1 MKEISDR
8 EAAIFWWHF
17 ISSSI
22 WQIWKILCTNLI
34 FRVVRFL
41 FYFFWSPTL
50 ISILISTQ
58 RQRFAFRRW
67 KEEIPRH

>member
-8 EAAIFWWHF
+8 EAAIFRWYF
-17 ISSSI
+17 IFSSI

-34 FRVVRFL
+34 FRIVRFL
-41 FYFFWSPTL
+41 FYFFLVSNA
-50 ISILISTQ
+50 ILISTQ
-58 RQRFAFRRW
+58 RQRFALRRW